1 MKKRRIAAIAAL
13 GLMLAA
19 ILVLLV
25 SADEARWPAEPGK
38 NVKKNGKLR
47 VDVATVEDG
56 YVQVSI
62 KSKSSKK
69 MKLRITKGKEAL
81 TYDLNNKAE
90 YEIFPLQLGSGKYE
104 ISLYENIKGKNYS
117 AAGSITI
124 NAKMEDP
131 ESCFY
136 YPNQYVNY
144 NQETPAV
151 AEAEKI
157 CENLNRKESYDA
169 ICSFMKNNF
178 VYDYIKAINIKS
190 GMLPDIDE
198 AWKKHMGICQD
209 LSAIMCCMLRTQG
222 FPARMMIGMADKTYH
237 AWVEVKFD
245 NEDHFFDPTVAVSGI
260 ANVKSYTVE
269 RFY

>member
-1 MKKRRIAAIAAL
+1 MKERKILIVTVL
-13 GLMLAA
+13 GLVLMTVLA
-19 ILVLLV
+19 LVV
-25 SADEARWPAEPGK
+25 CADGARWPADPGK

-47 VDVATVEDG
+47 VDIATAEDG
-56 YVQVSI
+56 YIQVSI

-81 TYDLNNKAE
+81 TYDLNNKGE
-90 YEIFPLQLGSGKYE
+90 YEIFPLQLGNGKYE
-104 ISLYENIKGKNYS
+104 VALYENIKGKSYS
-117 AAGSITI
+117 AAGSVTV
-124 NAKMEDP
+124 NAKMADP

-144 NQETPAV
+144 NKDTAAV

-157 CENLNRKESYDA
+157 CKDKDRNQSYEA
-169 ICSFMKNNF
+169 ICSYMKNNF

-198 AWKKHMGICQD
+198 AWSKHMGICQD

-237 AWVEVKFD
+237 AWVEVKFN
-245 NEDHFFDPTVAVSGI
+245 NEDHFFDPTVAVSGLS
-260 ANVKSYTVE
+260 NVKNYTVE